1 MHYQQMI
8 QHKISSAP
16 QIRGIHNERLVSGV
30 VRKLHG
36 VDQLMDVAIEGDRQV
51 LLSIENTVAC
61 VQ

>member
-1 MHYQQMI
+1 MI
-8 QHKISSAP
+8 QNKISPAP

-36 VDQLMDVAIEGDRQV
+36 VDQLIDVAIEGDRQV
-51 LLSIENTVAC
+51 LLTIENTVAC